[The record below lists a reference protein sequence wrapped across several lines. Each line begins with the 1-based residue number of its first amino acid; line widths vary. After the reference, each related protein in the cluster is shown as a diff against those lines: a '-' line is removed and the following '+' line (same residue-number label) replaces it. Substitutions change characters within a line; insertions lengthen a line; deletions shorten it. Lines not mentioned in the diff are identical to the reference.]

1 MSSRRRIFDVALKT
15 SRVTLQEGVKE
26 RAGRRASMAAI
37 ELYGFGR
44 RKPRAERIFR
54 FYVSRGS
61 RVSLLVAY
69 TTQISLRTP

>member
-1 MSSRRRIFDVALKT
+1 
-15 SRVTLQEGVKE
+15 
-26 RAGRRASMAAI
+26 MAAI

-69 TTQISLRTP
+69 TAQISLRTL